1 MIETLKY
8 KVCISGSAVTNEPP
22 TVKEK
27 AKALGRE
34 LAGQRVAVLTGATTG
49 YPYYAAVGA
58 KEAGG
63 VTIGF
68 SPAMSYKEHTKKYRL
83 PVDHHDLIVYTGF
96 GYSGRNLFL
105 VRSADAV
112 IHIAGRIGTL
122 NEFTSAFEDRKV
134 IGVLLGTGGTSVLID
149 DIVDVADLG
158 PGKIVYDDD
167 PEALV
172 EKVVA
177 LMKKE
182 VHAN

>member
-1 MIETLKY
+1 MLETLKY
-8 KVCISGSAVTNEPP
+8 KVCISGSAVMNEPP
-22 TVKEK
+22 SVKEK

-34 LAGQRVAVLTGATTG
+34 LAAQKVVVLTGATTG

-83 PVDHHDLIVYTGF
+83 PTDNHDLIVYTGF

-105 VRSADAV
+105 VRSGDAV

-122 NEFTSAFEDRKV
+122 NEFTSAFEDKKV
-134 IGVLLGTGGTSVLID
+134 IGVLLGTGGTSSLID
-149 DIVDVADLG
+149 GIIEIADRG
-158 PGKIVYDDD
+158 AGKIVYDDD
-167 PEALV
+167 PVALV
-172 EKVVA
+172 QQVVQ
-177 LMKKE
+177 LIKKE
-182 VHAN
+182 AHAD